1 MFTNNIEEAKRSIRK
16 AMDFSF
22 STCIR
27 LIKEAPDKRAR
38 WIYGCR
44 SQLQAHADMVLWL
57 LDDPNNSEL
66 YDYATEYR
74 DSLIDQLTAR

>member
-1 MFTNNIEEAKRSIRK
+1 MFTNNIEDAKRSIRTT
-16 AMDFSF
+16 MDFSYE
-22 STCIR
+22 TCIS
-27 LIKEAPDKRAR
+27 LINKYPEKKAK

-44 SQLQAHADMVLWL
+44 EELNGKADMVLWL